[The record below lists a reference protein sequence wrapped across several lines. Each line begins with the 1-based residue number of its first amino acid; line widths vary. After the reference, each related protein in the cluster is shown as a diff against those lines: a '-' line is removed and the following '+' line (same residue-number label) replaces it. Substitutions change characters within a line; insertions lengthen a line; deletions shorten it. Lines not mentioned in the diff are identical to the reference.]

1 MRAKLAWAY
10 LAAAVAAALPG
21 LVAAQEHTPTAI
33 SDIRQETNERSTR
46 LTVECSGPLA
56 YTYYSPDPLTLVVD
70 IPEMDASKVP
80 SRINV
85 GSREVESIRVTSMA
99 RADGRSLARLE
110 VRLASLAPYQIYSKG
125 KELTLIFERPA
136 ALAKAA
142 PSDPAKA
149 DEPKVYAPAKPV
161 APAKPAATTPEAQ
174 PAPDTS
180 STVEAAPKPAPAAP
194 VHAQAAPDRRPAA
207 TAPRAS
213 KILAVSSSTDD
224 GRLAVTVKANGTL
237 NHQDFF
243 LGNPSRLVVDF
254 TDVTSAAQMR
264 TVEVGTDPV
273 QKARI
278 AQFSTTPS
286 RVARLVLD
294 LSAKAPYQ
302 IVDRADGVQIV
313 FGEGTTPAPMAL
325 AAMRSPEPAP
335 EPQIMPAP
343 APAPVLPMPMLPEP
357 QIANM
362 SPGPLAA
369 QEIGPATGAK
379 KYTGAPISLDF
390 KDGDLQDIFR
400 LFADISGLNVVVNP
414 GVSGKVTLTLREVP
428 WDQALDLI
436 LKTNGL
442 GYTLEDNVIR
452 IARLSDLQREEQ
464 DKRKLAEEKALAGD
478 LQVVRKRLS
487 YAKATN
493 LEPTIKKVAL
503 SPRGSI
509 TLDERTNTMIITDL
523 ESFLAKA
530 VDLIADLDRATP
542 QVEIEARIVVTT
554 RSFVRQLGIQ
564 WGFLNQNTAQFGNT
578 TGLTFPNSVIL
589 NGSGL
594 GTLTPGGQTNLS
606 DTAGIGPTPRGYAVN
621 LPAGSANTALGLS
634 MGNVLGSFSLD
645 AALTALENQGR
656 GRILSTPRI
665 TTQNNQQAE
674 IKQGIQ
680 LPYQSSAN
688 NTVQVQF
695 KDATLTLKVTPQ
707 ITDAGTV
714 ILVLDVQNDTPDF
727 SRQVGTGVANS
738 SVPPINTQSAKTT
751 VLVKDGATAVIGGIY
766 QSTEDNSRGRTPF
779 LGNIPILGYLFRN
792 SSVRSENAELLLF
805 ITPRIVKS

>member
-21 LVAAQEHTPTAI
+21 PAAAQERTPTAI
-33 SDIRQETNERSTR
+33 SDIRQESTERSTR

-110 VRLASLAPYQIYSKG
+110 VRLASLAPYKIYSKG

-136 ALAKAA
+136 ALAKADA
-142 PSDPAKA
+142 SDPAKA
-149 DEPKVYAPAKPV
+149 NEPQVFVPAKPRAT
-161 APAKPAATTPEAQ
+161 APEPKPAAQVAEAE
-174 PAPDTS
+174 PAPPT
-180 STVEAAPKPAPAAP
+180 AAKESPVHAKAQGDRKPAPSAP
-194 VHAQAAPDRRPAA
+194 K
-207 TAPRAS
+207 AS
-213 KILAVSSSTDD
+213 KILAVSSSTEN
-224 GRLAVTVKANGTL
+224 GQLAVTVKADGTL
-237 NHQDFF
+237 RHQDFF
-243 LGNPSRLVVDF
+243 LGNPNRLVVDF
-254 TDVTSAAQMR
+254 PEVTSAAQVR
-264 TVEVGTDPV
+264 TVEVNADPV

-294 LSAKAPYQ
+294 LSGKAPYQ

-313 FGEGTTPAPMAL
+313 FGEGTAL
-325 AAMRSPEPAP
+325 APAALASMRSPEPAP
-335 EPQIMPAP
+335 APAPQLMPAP
-343 APAPVLPMPMLPEP
+343 APAPVMPMPLLPEP
-357 QIANM
+357 QIAPM
-362 SPGPLAA
+362 SSGPLAA
-369 QEIGPATGAK
+369 QEIGPATSAK
-379 KYTGAPISLDF
+379 KYTGPPISLDF

-414 GVSGKVTLTLREVP
+414 GVSGKVTLKLNEVP

-452 IARLSDLQREEQ
+452 IARLADLQREEQ

-478 LQVVRKRLS
+478 LVPMRKRLS
-487 YAKATN
+487 YAKAN
-493 LEPTIKKVAL
+493 VLEPTIKKVAL

-509 TLDERTNTMIITDL
+509 TIDERTNTLIITDL
-523 ESFLAKA
+523 PGYNDKA
-530 VDLIADLDRATP
+530 ADLIADLDRATP

-564 WGFLNQNTAQFGNT
+564 WGFLNQQTPQFGNT
-578 TGLTFPNSVIL
+578 TGLSFPNSIIL
-589 NGSGL
+589 NGAGL
-594 GTLTPGGQTNLS
+594 DNLSPNGQGTLS
-606 DTAGIGPTPRGYAVN
+606 SAAGIGRTDRGYAVN
-621 LPAGSANTALGLS
+621 LPAGSANTALGVS
-634 MGNVLGSFSLD
+634 MGNILGSFSLD
-645 AALTALENQGR
+645 AALTALETQGR

-680 LPYQSSAN
+680 LPYQSQAN
-688 NTVQVQF
+688 QTVQVQF

-714 ILVLDVQNDTPDF
+714 ILALEVQNDTPDF

-805 ITPRIVKS
+805 ITPRIVKG